1 MTSAVEPIGYPLIV
15 DLDGTLLLTD
25 TLWEAVLRLVVSK
38 PLTAILIPIWMLRGK
53 AYFKAKVANQ
63 QPWQPRR
70 IPLNEPLVEY
80 LQAQRAIGRTIILA
94 TAAHRSIAQVVASH
108 LDIFS
113 SVLATDSAVNLEG
126 IHKLEAIVKTVGPQF
141 SYAGNANA
149 DIPIWKKAQSA
160 IVVSS
165 STGLVDR
172 VSKLTRVEQHFV
184 VQGGGWRGWMKAIR
198 VHQWLKNLLVFVPL
212 VTSLTFFQPDHV
224 LHLIECF
231 LAFCAVASG
240 TYIANDLFDL
250 DHDRAHAS
258 KRYRPLA
265 NGAIELSAAI
275 AVSVVLVTSGL
286 LVTAAINWSLSLIL
300 SAYLFLT
307 LAYSLVLKRHVVAD
321 MTALAALYTLRIIA
335 GAYAINVPLSQWLLT
350 FSCLLFFGLAA
361 LKRCTELS
369 QLEDPASTKTAPGRD
384 YKATDLRVLWPMG
397 VAASFSSVVVF
408 ELFMVSQAAATA
420 KEPMPW
426 SPASWITSILLLY
439 WLTRLWIKTSRGEM
453 NDDPIVYAI
462 RDRGS
467 RITVLAIV
475 LFFVA
480 ARLPNAL

>member
-1 MTSAVEPIGYPLIV
+1 
-15 DLDGTLLLTD
+15 
-25 TLWEAVLRLVVSK
+25 
-38 PLTAILIPIWMLRGK
+38 
-53 AYFKAKVANQ
+53 
-63 QPWQPRR
+63 
-70 IPLNEPLVEY
+70 
-80 LQAQRAIGRTIILA
+80 
-94 TAAHRSIAQVVASH
+94 
-108 LDIFS
+108 
-113 SVLATDSAVNLEG
+113 
-126 IHKLEAIVKTVGPQF
+126 
-141 SYAGNANA
+141 
-149 DIPIWKKAQSA
+149 
-160 IVVSS
+160 
-165 STGLVDR
+165 
-172 VSKLTRVEQHFV
+172 
-184 VQGGGWRGWMKAIR
+184 
-198 VHQWLKNLLVFVPL
+198 
-212 VTSLTFFQPDHV
+212 
-224 LHLIECF
+224 
-231 LAFCAVASG
+231 
-240 TYIANDLFDL
+240 
-250 DHDRAHAS
+250 
-258 KRYRPLA
+258 
-265 NGAIELSAAI
+265 
-275 AVSVVLVTSGL
+275 
-286 LVTAAINWSLSLIL
+286 LIL

-384 YKATDLRVLWPMG
+384 YKG

-420 KEPMPW
+420 KDPMPW